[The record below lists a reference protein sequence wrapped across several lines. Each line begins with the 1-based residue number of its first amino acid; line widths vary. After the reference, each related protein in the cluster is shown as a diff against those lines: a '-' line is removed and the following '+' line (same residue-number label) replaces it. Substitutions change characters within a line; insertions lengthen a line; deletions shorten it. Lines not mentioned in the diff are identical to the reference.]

1 MSKKDDVANK
11 YSISNKVIRIYN
23 ILFWSLS
30 LQIVVG
36 SYFDLIDSPIY
47 ISFQI
52 GISILLISIKIIDNN
67 FSWFNAEASRRK
79 STIKDGFNL
88 NIQKEETVDYY
99 NNSFKPSIYR
109 YGINIFESNYFSYR
123 IARYMLSNAF
133 IKSILSI
140 FLLVLLSRYVL
151 DNNFYLLITQT
162 IVSIS
167 YIEDGINLYFYY
179 SRLQELY
186 NQAYNYF
193 ITEKCNE
200 KNLSWIQWYAVEYE
214 SIKSY
219 YKIRLCSKVFNK
231 RNLEL
236 SNEWNQIS
244 SNLEA

>member
-1 MSKKDDVANK
+1 MSKKDEVANK

-23 ILFWSLS
+23 ILFWILS
-30 LQIVVG
+30 LQIVIG
-36 SYFDLIDSPIY
+36 SYFGLIDSPIY
-47 ISFQI
+47 IFFQI
-52 GISILLISIKIIDNN
+52 GISIILISIKIIDNN

-123 IARYMLSNAF
+123 IARYMLFYAF
-133 IKSILSI
+133 IRLILSI
-140 FLLVLLSRYVL
+140 FLLVLLSRYIL

-179 SRLQELY
+179 SRLEDLY

-193 ITEKCNE
+193 ITEKCDE
-200 KNLSWIQWYAVEYE
+200 KYLSWIHWYSVEYE

-219 YKIRLCSKVFNK
+219 YKIRLCSKIFNK
-231 RNLEL
+231 KNSEL
-236 SNEWNQIS
+236 SNEWNQIL